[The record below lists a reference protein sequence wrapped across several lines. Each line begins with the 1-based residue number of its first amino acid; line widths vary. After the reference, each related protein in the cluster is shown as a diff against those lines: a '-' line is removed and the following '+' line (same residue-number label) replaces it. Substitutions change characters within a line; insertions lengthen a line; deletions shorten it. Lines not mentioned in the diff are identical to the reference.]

1 MVTYARKRGLSVATV
16 VKGHFPFPSASKS
29 RKCVVFGFR
38 SVCLGDLS
46 RNYLTVDKMYLNDLF
61 FWCDI

>member
-16 VKGHFPFPSASKS
+16 VKGHFPFPSAS

-38 SVCLGDLS
+38 SVCLRDLS
-46 RNYLTVDKMYLNDLF
+46 RNYLTVDEMYLNDLF

>member
-16 VKGHFPFPSASKS
+16 VKGHFLFPSASKS